1 MSNTKV
7 CWISRMR
14 STGEWVLYAKKG
26 DDFPAKCECAFDC
39 YPTAT
44 RYTGTRI
51 EVVDRNILYAIDELI
66 GKGYVFIGI
75 I

>member
-1 MSNTKV
+1 MGKI

-14 STGEWVLYAKKG
+14 STGEWVLYTKKG
-26 DDFPAKCECAFDC
+26 DDSPAKCECAFDC

-44 RYTGTRI
+44 RYTGSRG
-51 EVVDRNILYAIDELI
+51 EAVDRNLLYAINEFIEDD
-66 GKGYVFIGI
+66 YVFIGI